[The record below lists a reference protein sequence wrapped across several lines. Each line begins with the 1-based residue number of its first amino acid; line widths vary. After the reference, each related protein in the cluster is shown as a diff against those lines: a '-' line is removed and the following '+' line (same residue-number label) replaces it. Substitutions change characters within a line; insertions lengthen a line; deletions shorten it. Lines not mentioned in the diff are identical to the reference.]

1 MKRYPI
7 AELGDPVL
15 RAKCKLV
22 ARAEIKTPAFR
33 RLLVDMFFTM
43 HEENG
48 IGLAAPQI
56 GISKRLAVI
65 EIYENK
71 NRRKVSFFP
80 KTVLINPRILRRSKK
95 TVPSLEGCLSFMGI
109 RGVARRSVAIEVAY
123 TDENGKN
130 IRRTLSGFPAV
141 VFQHEIDHL
150 DGLVYLDRVAD
161 IKTVMTEK
169 EYQKRTGSQ

>member
-7 AELGDPVL
+7 TELGDPNL
-15 RAKCKLV
+15 RAKTKPV
-22 ARAEIKTPAFR
+22 TRAEIQSPGFK
-33 RLLVDMFFTM
+33 RLIADMFFTM
-43 HEENG
+43 HAENG

-65 EIYENK
+65 ELYENQ
-71 NRRKVSFFP
+71 NRKHITLFP

-95 TVPSLEGCLSFMGI
+95 TVQSLEGCLSFMGI
-109 RGVARRSVAIEVAY
+109 RGVARRSAAIEVAY
-123 TDENGKN
+123 TDEHGKN
-130 IRRTLSGFPAV
+130 IRRTVTGFPAI

-161 IKTVMTEK
+161 VKTIMTEK
-169 EYQKRTGSQ
+169 EYFKRFEA